1 MRITARQQEHDLDL
15 DSQELRLLQLSV
27 MGYSIREIS
36 EIMSKSE
43 EVIRRY
49 RKNMLIKNQCNFS
62 QLIYQYVQM
71 RNNRGAND

>member
-49 RKNMLIKNQCNFS
+49 RNNMLIKNQCNFS
-62 QLIYQYVQM
+62 QLIYRYVQM